1 MTYLFLFFFKQS
13 VASCPVHYCPPPQS
27 RSSVS
32 IVLPW
37 SDISTV
43 DFTLLTSRH
52 ITAHSWDVCFS
63 TALHL
68 LVQHCTAKIT
78 LSILES
84 AACFTFQRHVDG
96 GGCWRTRLT
105 SSWSFGGSA
114 MLNCP
119 WIVRSGCVW
128 KGVWH
133 RCWIRLEENHLS
145 PEKHRT
151 NEHVE
156 GWCHKCPHNPANRSQ
171 SQSSCRIWIYPETQ
185 ETVLPRKNLLIMS
198 ACMLFSHTRCGVS
211 FTSLAGLS
219 AAGRF

>member
-1 MTYLFLFFFKQS
+1 MSFMTYIM
-13 VASCPVHYCPPPQS
+13 ASCPLSIIVFFPPQS
-27 RSSVS
+27 KSSVTV
-32 IVLPW
+32 VLPW
-37 SDISTV
+37 SEQS
-43 DFTLLTSRH
+43 LHSSH
-52 ITAHSWDVCFS
+52 HSTAHSSDMCFS

-68 LVQHCTAKIT
+68 LFQNWTAKLTHILGSPAWIT
-78 LSILES
+78 
-84 AACFTFQRHVDG
+84 FRRHSETVDG
-96 GGCWRTRLT
+96 SGYCLTRLT

-133 RCWIRLEENHLS
+133 RCWIRLVENHLS

-171 SQSSCRIWIYPETQ
+171 SQSSCHIW
-185 ETVLPRKNLLIMS
+185 V
-198 ACMLFSHTRCGVS
+198 
-211 FTSLAGLS
+211 
-219 AAGRF
+219 